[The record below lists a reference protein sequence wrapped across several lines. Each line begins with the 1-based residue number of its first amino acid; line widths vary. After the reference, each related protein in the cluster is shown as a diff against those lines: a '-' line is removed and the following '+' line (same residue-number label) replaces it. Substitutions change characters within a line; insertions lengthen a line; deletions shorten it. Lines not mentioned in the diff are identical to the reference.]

1 MNRAGDKVNINILR
15 KPVTNTM
22 DMQELKQIIYKGE
35 KVDVECKKAE
45 SNVPKSVYESY
56 SAFANTKGGYIIL
69 GVEENKKGKPEDRF
83 IIQGIENPSRQLE
96 DFWNTI
102 HSDKVNINILKD
114 EDVFQVTEGMTT
126 LIVIRVPR
134 ANFQARPVYIGRNPF
149 TGAFKRNHEGDY
161 HCTDAE
167 IRSMF
172 RDQNAEGADDMV
184 MEHYTMEDVDAETL
198 RAYRMRFQNEN
209 GEHIWNTYEDK
220 HFLEM
225 LGGYRKDR
233 DKGIEGLTLA
243 GLMMFGN
250 GLVVRDV
257 FDNIFMD
264 YRDESHKTDDVRWND
279 RITYDGT
286 WENNVFNFLGK
297 VLPKLTAE
305 LPKPFKLKGYVR
317 EDDTPLHRAVR
328 ESCVNMIIHAD
339 YMLEGTL
346 KVIKTEEGFE
356 ITNPGVL
363 KIPREQIFKGGYSRA
378 RNPRMQSMLRMVGY
392 GDNIGSGFPTIL
404 NAWEEQGWEM
414 PVLMEDTVLNQVTLI
429 LKMKQEKV
437 AKKSGEKKVAK
448 KSGEKK
454 VAKKTIENRRLLLDN
469 MQPGV
474 WYKASAFEG
483 IVSVKESRIK
493 ELLKELTEQGEIEAT
508 GSTKGKMYRK
518 C

>member
-1 MNRAGDKVNINILR
+1 
-15 KPVTNTM
+15 M
-22 DMQELKQIIYKGE
+22 DMQELRQMIFKGE

-45 SNVPKSVYESY
+45 RNVPKSVYESY

-69 GVEENKKGKPEDRF
+69 GVDENKKKTNPEERF
-83 IIQGIENPSRQLE
+83 VIQGIENPSRQLE

-102 HSDKVNINILKD
+102 NSDKVNRNILKND
-114 EDVFQVTEGMTT
+114 DVFQVTEDTIT
-126 LIVIRVPR
+126 LIVIHVPR
-134 ANFQARPVYIGRNPF
+134 ASFQNRPIYIGTNPF
-149 TGAFKRNHEGDY
+149 KGAYKRNHEGDY
-161 HCTDAE
+161 HCTNAE
-167 IRSMF
+167 VRAMF
-172 RDQNAEGADDMV
+172 RDQNAEGVDDMV
-184 MEHYTMEDVDAETL
+184 MEHYSMDDVDSDTL

-209 GEHIWNTYEDK
+209 GEHIWNTYDDK

-233 DKGIEGLTLA
+233 DKDIEGLTMA

-250 GLVVRDV
+250 GLAVRDV

-286 WENNVFNFLGK
+286 WENNAFNFLSK
-297 VLPKLTAE
+297 ILPKLTSE

-317 EDDTPLHRAVR
+317 EDDTPLHKAIR

-346 KVIKTEEGFE
+346 KVIKTAEGFE

-363 KIPREQIFKGGYSRA
+363 KIPKEQIFRGGNSKA
-378 RNPRMQSMLRMVGY
+378 RNPRMQSMLRMAGY
-392 GDNIGSGFPTIL
+392 GDNVGSGFPTIL
-404 NAWEEQGWEM
+404 NVWEEQGWEM
-414 PVLMEDTVLNQVTLI
+414 PELIEDTILNQITLV
-429 LKMKQEKV
+429 LKMEQGKA
-437 AKKSGEKKVAK
+437 AKKTGEKKPAK
-448 KSGEKK
+448 KTGEKK
-454 VAKKTIENRRLLLDN
+454 PAKKTIENQILILES
-469 MQPGV
+469 MQYDM
-474 WYKASAFEG
+474 WYKASDFED
-483 IVSVKESRIK
+483 IVSVKSSRIK
-493 ELLKELTEQGEIEAT
+493 ELLKDLTEQGKIEST

>member
-1 MNRAGDKVNINILR
+1 
-15 KPVTNTM
+15 M
-22 DMQELKQIIYKGE
+22 DMRELRQLIYMGE

-45 SNVPKSVYESY
+45 SNVPKSAYESY

-69 GVEENKKGKPEDRF
+69 GVDENKKRMKPEERF
-83 IIQGIENPSRQLE
+83 IIQGIEKPSRQME

-102 HSDKVNINILKD
+102 NSDKVNINILKD
-114 EDVFQVTEGMTT
+114 EDVFEVTEGAVT

-134 ANFQARPVYIGRNPF
+134 ANFQTRPVYIGMNPF

-161 HCTDAE
+161 HCTNAE
-167 IRSMF
+167 VRAML
-172 RDQNAEGADDMV
+172 RDQNAEGVDDMV
-184 MEHYTMEDVDAETL
+184 IEHYTMDDVDVDTL

-209 GEHIWNTYEDK
+209 GEHIWNTYDDK

-264 YRDESHKTDDVRWND
+264 YRDESHKTNDVRWND

-305 LPKPFKLKGYVR
+305 LPRPFKLKGYVR
-317 EDDTPLHRAVR
+317 EDDTPLHKAVR
-328 ESCVNMIIHAD
+328 ESCVNMVIHAD

-346 KVIKTEEGFE
+346 KVIKTVEGFE
-356 ITNPGVL
+356 ITNPGIL
-363 KIPREQIFKGGYSRA
+363 KIPKEQIFRGGNSKP

-404 NAWEEQGWEM
+404 NAWEEQGWEA
-414 PVLMEDTVLNQVTLI
+414 PELIEDTVLNQVTLV
-429 LKMKQEKV
+429 LKMRQEKAAKKSGEKKA
-437 AKKSGEKKVAK
+437 AKKSGEKKVT
-448 KSGEKK
+448 
-454 VAKKTIENRRLLLDN
+454 KKTIENQMLILEN

-474 WYKASAFEG
+474 WYKASEFEG
-483 IVSVKESRIK
+483 VISVKESRIK
-493 ELLKELTEQGEIEAT
+493 ELMKDLTAQGKIEST
-508 GSTKGKMYRK
+508 GSTKGKMYRRR
-518 C
+518 

>member
-1 MNRAGDKVNINILR
+1 
-15 KPVTNTM
+15 M
-22 DMQELKQIIYKGE
+22 DMQELRQLIYKGE

-45 SNVPKSVYESY
+45 NNVPKSVYESY
-56 SAFANTKGGYIIL
+56 SAFANTRGGYIIL
-69 GVEENKKGKPEDRF
+69 GVDENKKKTKPEERF
-83 IIQGIENPSRQLE
+83 IMKGIENPSKQLE

-102 HSDKVNINILKD
+102 NSDKVNINILKD
-114 EDVFQVTEGMTT
+114 EDVFQVTEGTTT
-126 LIVIRVPR
+126 LIVIHVPR
-134 ANFQARPVYIGRNPF
+134 ANFQARPVYIGMNPF

-161 HCTDAE
+161 HCTNSE
-167 IRSMF
+167 IRAMF
-172 RDQNAEGADDMV
+172 RDQNEEGVDDMV
-184 MEHYTMEDVDAETL
+184 IEHYTMEDVDADTL

-209 GEHIWNTYEDK
+209 GEHIWNTYDDK

-233 DKGIEGLTLA
+233 NKGIEGLTLA

-250 GLVVRDV
+250 GLVVREV

-305 LPKPFKLKGYVR
+305 LPKPFKLRGYVR
-317 EDDTPLHRAVR
+317 EDDTPLHKAVR

-346 KVIKTEEGFE
+346 KVIKTVEGFE

-363 KIPREQIFKGGYSRA
+363 KIPKEQIYRGGNSKA
-378 RNPRMQSMLRMVGY
+378 RNPRIQSMLRMVGY
-392 GDNIGSGFPTIL
+392 GDNVGSGFPTIL
-404 NAWEEQGWEM
+404 NAWKEQGWET
-414 PVLMEDTVLNQVTLI
+414 PELIEDTALNQVTLI
-429 LKMKQEKV
+429 LNMRQAKVAKKSDEKKL
-437 AKKSGEKKVAK
+437 AKKSGEKKL
-448 KSGEKK
+448 
-454 VAKKTIENRRLLLDN
+454 AKKTLENQMLILDS
-469 MQPGV
+469 MQHGL
-474 WYKASAFEG
+474 WYKASNFEEV
-483 IVSVKESRIK
+483 VSVKESRIK
-493 ELLKELTEQGEIEAT
+493 ELLKDLVEQGKIEST

>member
-1 MNRAGDKVNINILR
+1 
-15 KPVTNTM
+15 M
-22 DMQELKQIIYKGE
+22 D
-35 KVDVECKKAE
+35 
-45 SNVPKSVYESY
+45 
-56 SAFANTKGGYIIL
+56 
-69 GVEENKKGKPEDRF
+69 ENKKKTKPEERF
-83 IIQGIENPSRQLE
+83 IIQGIENPSKQLE

-102 HSDKVNINILKD
+102 NSDKVNINILKD
-114 EDVFQVTEGMTT
+114 EDVFQVTEDAIT
-126 LIVIRVPR
+126 LLVIHVPR
-134 ANFQARPVYIGRNPF
+134 ANFQTRPVYVGTNPF

-161 HCTDAE
+161 HCTNAE
-167 IRSMF
+167 IRAMF
-172 RDQNAEGADDMV
+172 RDQSADGVDDMV
-184 MEHYTMEDVDAETL
+184 IEHYTMEDVDIDTL

-209 GEHIWNTYEDK
+209 GEHIWNTYDDK
-220 HFLEM
+220 RFLEM

-264 YRDESHKTDDVRWND
+264 YRDESYKTDDVRWND

-317 EDDTPLHRAVR
+317 EDDTPLHKAVR

-339 YMLEGTL
+339 YMMEGTL
-346 KVIKTEEGFE
+346 KVIKTAEGFE

-363 KIPREQIFKGGYSRA
+363 KIPKEQIFRGGNSKA

-404 NAWEEQGWEM
+404 NAWEEQGWKTPE
-414 PVLMEDTVLNQVTLI
+414 LIEDTVLNQVTLI

-437 AKKSGEKKVAK
+437 AKKSGEKKM
-448 KSGEKK
+448 
-454 VAKKTIENRRLLLDN
+454 AKKTLENQILILDS
-469 MQPGV
+469 MQQGV
-474 WYKASAFEG
+474 WYKTTHFEDV
-483 IVSVKESRIK
+483 VSVKESRIK
-493 ELLKELTEQGEIEAT
+493 ELLKDLTEQGKIESI

>member
-1 MNRAGDKVNINILR
+1 
-15 KPVTNTM
+15 
-22 DMQELKQIIYKGE
+22 MQELKQLIYKGE

-45 SNVPKSVYESY
+45 SCVPKSAYESY

-69 GVEENKKGKPEDRF
+69 GVDENKKKAKPEERF
-83 IIQGIENPSRQLE
+83 SIQGIENPSKQLE

-102 HSDKVNINILKD
+102 NSDKVNINILKD
-114 EDVFQVTEGMTT
+114 EDVFQVTEGTIT
-126 LIVIRVPR
+126 LIVIHVPR
-134 ANFQARPVYIGRNPF
+134 ANFQTRPVYIGMNPF

-161 HCTDAE
+161 HCTNAE
-167 IRSMF
+167 IRAMF
-172 RDQNAEGADDMV
+172 RDQNAEGVDDMV
-184 MEHYTMEDVDAETL
+184 IEHYTMDDVDADTL

-209 GEHIWNTYEDK
+209 GEHIWNTYDDK

-317 EDDTPLHRAVR
+317 EDDTPLHKAVR

-339 YMLEGTL
+339 YMLEGSL
-346 KVIKTEEGFE
+346 KVIKTAEGFE
-356 ITNPGVL
+356 ISNPGVL
-363 KIPREQIFKGGYSRA
+363 KIPKELIFRGGNSKA

-392 GDNIGSGFPTIL
+392 GDNVGSGFPTIL

-414 PVLMEDTVLNQVTLI
+414 PELIEDTVLNQVTLI

-437 AKKSGEKKVAK
+437 TKKNGEKKAAK

-454 VAKKTIENRRLLLDN
+454 VAKKTLENQMLILDC
-469 MQPGV
+469 MQHGV
-474 WYKASAFEG
+474 WYKASDFEEV
-483 IVSVKESRIK
+483 VSVKESRIK
-493 ELLKELTEQGEIEAT
+493 ELLKALTEQGKIEST

-518 C
+518 CLAEEV

>member
-1 MNRAGDKVNINILR
+1 MN
-15 KPVTNTM
+15 
-22 DMQELKQIIYKGE
+22 MQELKQLIYKGE

-69 GVEENKKGKPEDRF
+69 GVDENKKKNKPQERF
-83 IIQGIENPSRQLE
+83 IIQGVENPFKQLE
-96 DFWNTI
+96 DLWNTI
-102 HSDKVNINILKD
+102 NSDKVNINILKD
-114 EDVFQVTEGMTT
+114 EDIFLVTEDAIT
-126 LIVIRVPR
+126 LIVIHVLR
-134 ANFQARPVYIGRNPF
+134 ADFQTRPIYVGTNPF

-161 HCTDAE
+161 HCTNAE
-167 IRSMF
+167 IRAMF
-172 RDQNAEGADDMV
+172 RDQNAEGVDDMV
-184 MEHYTMEDVDAETL
+184 IEHYTMDDVDSDTL

-209 GEHIWNTYEDK
+209 GDHVWNTYDDK

-233 DKGIEGLTLA
+233 NKGIEGLTLA

-264 YRDESHKTDDVRWND
+264 YRDESHKSDDVRWND

-297 VLPKLTAE
+297 ILPKLTSE

-317 EDDTPLHRAVR
+317 EDDTPLHKAIR

-346 KVIKTEEGFE
+346 KVIKTADGFE

-363 KIPREQIFKGGYSRA
+363 KIPQEQIFKGGNSKA

-392 GDNIGSGFPTIL
+392 GDNVGSGFPTIL
-404 NAWEEQGWEM
+404 NAWEEQGWET
-414 PVLMEDTVLNQVTLI
+414 PKLIEDTVLNQVTLI
-429 LKMKQEKV
+429 LKMKQEKAAKKSGEKKA
-437 AKKSGEKKVAK
+437 AKKSGEKKVT
-448 KSGEKK
+448 
-454 VAKKTIENRRLLLDN
+454 KKTLENQMMILDS
-469 MQPGV
+469 MQGDV
-474 WYKASAFEG
+474 WYKASDFEK
-483 IVSVKESRIK
+483 IVPVRASRIK
-493 ELLKELTEQGEIEAT
+493 ELLKDLTEQGKIQST

-518 C
+518 S

>member
-1 MNRAGDKVNINILR
+1 
-15 KPVTNTM
+15 M
-22 DMQELKQIIYKGE
+22 DMQELKQIIYQGE
-35 KVDVECKKAE
+35 KIDVECKKAE
-45 SNVPKSVYESY
+45 SNVPKSTYDSY

-69 GVEENKKGKPEDRF
+69 GVDENKKKIKPEERF
-83 IIQGIENPSRQLE
+83 VFQGITNPSKQLE

-102 HSDKVNINILKD
+102 NSDKVNINILKD
-114 EDVFQVTEGMTT
+114 EDVFQVIENDITV
-126 LIVIRVPR
+126 IVIHVPR
-134 ANFQARPVYIGRNPF
+134 AGFQVRPVYVGTNPF

-161 HCTDAE
+161 HCTSAE
-167 IRSMF
+167 IRAMF
-172 RDQNAEGADDMV
+172 RDQNTEGVDDMV
-184 MEHYTMEDVDAETL
+184 IEHYTMDDVDIDTL

-209 GEHIWNTYEDK
+209 GEHIWNTYDDK

-250 GLVVRDV
+250 GLAVRDV
-257 FDNIFMD
+257 CDNIFMD
-264 YRDESHKTDDVRWND
+264 YRDESYKTDDVRWND

-286 WENNVFNFLGK
+286 WENNVFNFLGR

-328 ESCVNMIIHAD
+328 ESCVNMVIHAD

-346 KVIKTEEGFE
+346 KVIKTAEGFE
-356 ITNPGVL
+356 ITNPGIL
-363 KIPREQIFKGGYSRA
+363 KIPKEQIFRGGNSRA
-378 RNPRMQSMLRMVGY
+378 RNPRMQTMLRMVGY
-392 GDNIGSGFPTIL
+392 GDNVGSGFPTIL

-414 PVLMEDTVLNQVTLI
+414 PELIEDTTLNQVTLV

-454 VAKKTIENRRLLLDN
+454 VAKKTIEKQILILSS
-469 MQPGV
+469 MQQGV
-474 WYKASAFEG
+474 WYKASDLEEVA
-483 IVSVKESRIK
+483 SVKESRIK
-493 ELLKELTEQGEIEAT
+493 ELLKELIEQGEIETT
-508 GSTKGKMYRK
+508 GSTKGKRYRK
-518 C
+518 IV

>member
-1 MNRAGDKVNINILR
+1 
-15 KPVTNTM
+15 M
-22 DMQELKQIIYKGE
+22 DMQELRQLIYKGE

-45 SNVPKSVYESY
+45 NNVPKSVYESY
-56 SAFANTKGGYIIL
+56 SAFANTRGGYIIL
-69 GVEENKKGKPEDRF
+69 GVDENKKKTKPEERF
-83 IIQGIENPSRQLE
+83 IMKGIENPSKQLE

-102 HSDKVNINILKD
+102 NSDKVNINILKD
-114 EDVFQVTEGMTT
+114 EDVFQVTEDTTT
-126 LIVIRVPR
+126 LIVIHVPR
-134 ANFQARPVYIGRNPF
+134 ANFQARPVYIGMNPF

-161 HCTDAE
+161 HCTNSE
-167 IRSMF
+167 IRAMF
-172 RDQNAEGADDMV
+172 RDQNEEGVDDMV
-184 MEHYTMEDVDAETL
+184 IEHYTMEDVDADTL

-209 GEHIWNTYEDK
+209 GEHIWNTYDDK

-233 DKGIEGLTLA
+233 NKGIEGLTLA

-250 GLVVRDV
+250 GLVVREV

-305 LPKPFKLKGYVR
+305 LPKPFKLRGYVR
-317 EDDTPLHRAVR
+317 EDDTPLHKAVR

-346 KVIKTEEGFE
+346 KVIKTVEGFE

-363 KIPREQIFKGGYSRA
+363 KIPKEQIYRGGNSKA
-378 RNPRMQSMLRMVGY
+378 RNPRIQSMLRMVGY
-392 GDNIGSGFPTIL
+392 GDNVGSGFPTIL
-404 NAWEEQGWEM
+404 NAWKEQGWET
-414 PVLMEDTVLNQVTLI
+414 PELIEDTALNQVTLI
-429 LKMKQEKV
+429 LNMRQAKVAKKSDEKKL
-437 AKKSGEKKVAK
+437 AKKSGEKKL
-448 KSGEKK
+448 
-454 VAKKTIENRRLLLDN
+454 AKKTLENQMLILDS
-469 MQPGV
+469 MQHGL
-474 WYKASAFEG
+474 WYKASNFEEV
-483 IVSVKESRIK
+483 VSVKESRIK
-493 ELLKELTEQGEIEAT
+493 ELLKDLVEQGKIEST

>member
-1 MNRAGDKVNINILR
+1 
-15 KPVTNTM
+15 M
-22 DMQELKQIIYKGE
+22 DIQKLKQLIYQGE

-45 SNVPKSVYESY
+45 SNVPKSVYDSY

-69 GVEENKKGKPEDRF
+69 GVDENKKKTNPEERF
-83 IIQGIENPSRQLE
+83 IIQGIENPSKQLE

-102 HSDKVNINILKD
+102 NSDKVNINILKD
-114 EDVFQVTEGMTT
+114 EDVFLVTEDAIT
-126 LIVIRVPR
+126 LIVIHVPR
-134 ANFQARPVYIGRNPF
+134 ANFQMRPIYVGANPF
-149 TGAFKRNHEGDY
+149 TNSYKRNHEGDY
-161 HCTDAE
+161 HCTNAE

-172 RDQNAEGADDMV
+172 RDQNAEGVDDMV
-184 MEHYTMEDVDAETL
+184 IEHYTMDDVDIDTL

-209 GEHIWNTYEDK
+209 GEHIWNTYDDK

-233 DKGIEGLTLA
+233 EKGIEGLTLA

-264 YRDESHKTDDVRWND
+264 YRDESCKTEDVRWND

-317 EDDTPLHRAVR
+317 EDDTPLHKAVR

-346 KVIKTEEGFE
+346 KVIKTVDGFE
-356 ITNPGVL
+356 ISNPGVL
-363 KIPREQIFKGGYSRA
+363 KIPKEQIYKGGNSKA
-378 RNPRMQSMLRMVGY
+378 RNPRIQSMLRMVGY

-404 NAWEEQGWEM
+404 NAWEQQGWEM
-414 PVLMEDTVLNQVTLI
+414 PELIEDTILNQVTLI
-429 LKMKQEKV
+429 LKVKQEKSAKKSGEKKS
-437 AKKSGEKKVAK
+437 AKKSGEKKVTN
-448 KSGEKK
+448 
-454 VAKKTIENRRLLLDN
+454 KTLENQRFILDS
-469 MQPGV
+469 MKQGV
-474 WYKASAFEG
+474 WYKASSFKDVVA
-483 IVSVKESRIK
+483 VKESRIK
-493 ELLKELTEQGEIEAT
+493 ELLKDLTEQGKLEST

>member
-1 MNRAGDKVNINILR
+1 
-15 KPVTNTM
+15 M
-22 DMQELKQIIYKGE
+22 DMQELRQMIFKGE

-45 SNVPKSVYESY
+45 RNVPKSVYESY

-69 GVEENKKGKPEDRF
+69 GVDENKKKTNPEERF
-83 IIQGIENPSRQLE
+83 VIQGIENPSRQLE

-102 HSDKVNINILKD
+102 NSDKVNRNILKND
-114 EDVFQVTEGMTT
+114 DVFQVTEDTIT
-126 LIVIRVPR
+126 LIVIHVPR
-134 ANFQARPVYIGRNPF
+134 ASFQTRPVYIGTNPF
-149 TGAFKRNHEGDY
+149 KGAYKRNHEGDY
-161 HCTDAE
+161 HCTNAE
-167 IRSMF
+167 VRAMF
-172 RDQNAEGADDMV
+172 RDQNAEGVDDMV
-184 MEHYTMEDVDAETL
+184 MEHYSMDDVDSDTL

-209 GEHIWNTYEDK
+209 GEHIWNTYDDK

-233 DKGIEGLTLA
+233 DKDIEGLTMA

-250 GLVVRDV
+250 GLAVRDV

-286 WENNVFNFLGK
+286 WENNAFNFLSK
-297 VLPKLTAE
+297 ILPKLTSE

-317 EDDTPLHRAVR
+317 EDDTPLHKAIR

-346 KVIKTEEGFE
+346 KVIKTAEGFE

-363 KIPREQIFKGGYSRA
+363 KIPKEQIFRGGNSKA
-378 RNPRMQSMLRMVGY
+378 RNPRMQSMLRMAGY
-392 GDNIGSGFPTIL
+392 GDNVGSGFPTIL
-404 NAWEEQGWEM
+404 NVWEEQGWET
-414 PVLMEDTVLNQVTLI
+414 PELIEDTILNQITLV
-429 LKMKQEKV
+429 LKMEQGKA
-437 AKKSGEKKVAK
+437 AKKTGEKKP
-448 KSGEKK
+448 
-454 VAKKTIENRRLLLDN
+454 AKKTIENQILILES
-469 MQPGV
+469 MQYDM
-474 WYKASAFEG
+474 WYKASDFED
-483 IVSVKESRIK
+483 IVSVKSSRIK
-493 ELLKELTEQGEIEAT
+493 ELLKDLTEQGKIEST

>member
-448 KSGEKK
+448 K
-454 VAKKTIENRRLLLDN
+454 TIENRRLLLDN

>member
-1 MNRAGDKVNINILR
+1 MN
-15 KPVTNTM
+15 
-22 DMQELKQIIYKGE
+22 MQDLKRIIYSGE
-35 KVDVECKKAE
+35 KADVECKKAE
-45 SNVPKSVYESY
+45 GSIPRSVYESY
-56 SAFANTKGGYIIL
+56 SAFANTKGGYIVL
-69 GVEENKKGKPEDRF
+69 GVEENKKKKKPEERYL
-83 IIQGIENPSRQLE
+83 IQGIENPSRQLE

-102 HSDKVNINILKD
+102 NSDKVNINILKD
-114 EDVFQVTEGMTT
+114 EDVFLVREGANT
-126 LIVIRVPR
+126 LLVIHIPR
-134 ANFQARPVYIGRNPF
+134 ADFQIRPVYIGANPF

-161 HCTDAE
+161 HCTSAE
-167 IRSMF
+167 VRAMF
-172 RDQNAEGADDMV
+172 RDQNAEGVDDMV
-184 MEHYTMEDVDAETL
+184 IEHYTMDDVDADTL

-209 GEHIWNTYEDK
+209 GEHVWNTYDDK

-233 DKGIEGLTLA
+233 MKGIEGLTLA

-317 EDDTPLHRAVR
+317 EDDTLLHKAVR
-328 ESCVNMIIHAD
+328 EACVNMIIHAD

-346 KVIKTEEGFE
+346 KVIKTAEGFE
-356 ITNPGVL
+356 ITNPGIL
-363 KIPREQIFKGGYSRA
+363 KIPKEQIFRGGNSKA
-378 RNPRMQSMLRMVGY
+378 RNPRIQAMLRMAGY
-392 GDNIGSGFPTIL
+392 GDNVGSGFPTIL
-404 NAWEEQGWEM
+404 NAWEEQGWKTPE
-414 PVLMEDTVLNQVTLI
+414 LIEDTVLNQVTLV
-429 LKMKQEKV
+429 LTMKPQNV
-437 AKKSGEKKVAK
+437 ANKNGEKKVTK
-448 KSGEKK
+448 KSDEKK
-454 VAKKTIENRRLLLDN
+454 VTKKTIENQILILN
-469 MQPGV
+469 AMQRDV
-474 WYKASAFEG
+474 WYKTSDFKD

-493 ELLKELTEQGEIEAT
+493 ELLKDLLEQGKIEAT
-508 GSTKGKMYRK
+508 GSTKGKMYKK

>member
-1 MNRAGDKVNINILR
+1 MN
-15 KPVTNTM
+15 
-22 DMQELKQIIYKGE
+22 MQDLKQLIYRGE
-35 KVDVECKKAE
+35 KVDIECKRAE

-69 GVEENKKGKPEDRF
+69 GVDENKKKIKPEERF
-83 IIQGIENPSRQLE
+83 IIQGIENSFKQME

-102 HSDKVNINILKD
+102 NSDKVNINILKD
-114 EDVFQVTEGMTT
+114 EDVFRVTEGTVT
-126 LIVIRVPR
+126 LIVIHVPR
-134 ANFQARPVYIGRNPF
+134 ADFQTRPVYVGMNPF

-161 HCTDAE
+161 HCTNAE
-167 IRSMF
+167 IRAML
-172 RDQNAEGADDMV
+172 RDQNAEGVDDMV
-184 MEHYTMEDVDAETL
+184 IEHYTMDDVDTDTL

-209 GEHIWNTYEDK
+209 REHIWNTYDDK

-225 LGGYRKDR
+225 LGGYRRDR

-243 GLMMFGN
+243 GFMMFGN

-264 YRDESHKTDDVRWND
+264 YRDESHKSDDVRWND

-317 EDDTPLHRAVR
+317 EDDSPLHKAIR

-339 YMLEGTL
+339 YMQEGTL
-346 KVIKTEEGFE
+346 RVIKTAEGFE
-356 ITNPGVL
+356 LTNPGVL
-363 KIPREQIFKGGYSRA
+363 KIPKEQIFRGGNSKA

-404 NAWEEQGWEM
+404 NAWDEQGWET
-414 PVLMEDTVLNQVTLI
+414 PELIEDTILNQVTLI
-429 LKMKQEKV
+429 LKMKREKV
-437 AKKSGEKKVAK
+437 AKKSGEKKVTK

-454 VAKKTIENRRLLLDN
+454 VTKKTLENQMLILDS
-469 MQPGV
+469 MQNGV
-474 WYKASAFEG
+474 WYKTSDFEG
-483 IVSVKESRIK
+483 IVSVKESRMK
-493 ELLKELTEQGEIEAT
+493 ELLKDLTAQKKIEST

>member
-35 KVDVECKKAE
+35 KVDLECKKAE

-448 KSGEKK
+448 K
-454 VAKKTIENRRLLLDN
+454 TIENRRLLLDN

>member
-1 MNRAGDKVNINILR
+1 
-15 KPVTNTM
+15 M
-22 DMQELKQIIYKGE
+22 DMEELKRLIYQGE

-45 SNVPKSVYESY
+45 NNVPKSAYESY

-69 GVEENKKGKPEDRF
+69 GVDENKKETRPEVRYTF
-83 IIQGIENPSRQLE
+83 QGIKNVSKQLE

-102 HSDKVNINILKD
+102 NSDKVNINILKD
-114 EDVFQVTEGMTT
+114 DDVFQVTEGETT
-126 LIVIRVPR
+126 LIVICVPR
-134 ANFQARPVYIGRNPF
+134 ADFQERPVYIGTNPF
-149 TGAFKRNHEGDY
+149 SGAYKRNHEGDY
-161 HCTDAE
+161 HCTNAE
-167 IRSMF
+167 IRAMF
-172 RDQNAEGADDMV
+172 RDQNAEGVDDMV
-184 MEHYTMEDVDAETL
+184 IEHYTMEDVDADTL

-209 GEHIWNTYEDK
+209 GDHIWNTYDDR

-233 DKGIEGLTLA
+233 NKDIEGLTLA
-243 GLMMFGN
+243 GLMMFGK

-328 ESCVNMIIHAD
+328 EACVNMVIHAD

-346 KVIKTEEGFE
+346 KVIKTAEGFE

-363 KIPREQIFKGGYSRA
+363 KIPKEQIFRGGNSKA

-392 GDNIGSGFPTIL
+392 GDNVGSGFPTIL
-404 NAWEEQGWEM
+404 NTWDEQGWRVPE
-414 PVLMEDTVLNQVTLI
+414 LIEDTILNQVTLI
-429 LKMKQEKV
+429 LKTEQEKIFPKSV
-437 AKKSGEKKVAK
+437 EKKAAKKD
-448 KSGEKK
+448 GEKK
-454 VAKKTIENRRLLLDN
+454 VAKKTIENQSLILDS
-469 MQPGV
+469 MQYDV
-474 WYKASAFEG
+474 WYRTVDFEN
-483 IVSVKESRIK
+483 IVSVKTSRIK
-493 ELLKELTEQGEIEAT
+493 ELLKDLTEQGKIESM
-508 GSTKGKMYRK
+508 GSTKGKMYKKR
-518 C
+518 